1 MLKYN
6 VTFSTNHNGVEK
18 EEGYVKNLITTLLEC
33 AGIDGATLTKN
44 LAGVWR
50 GESEDSYTLTIISDR
65 DITIK
70 VHGLALNIKTS
81 LMQESVMVE
90 QTNTDCKFL

>member
-1 MLKYN
+1 MLKYI
-6 VTFSTNHNGVEK
+6 VTFSTNHNGSEK
-18 EEGYVKNLITTLLEC
+18 EEEYVKSLTVRLLDC

>member
-1 MLKYN
+1 MIKYII
-6 VTFSTNHNGVEK
+6 TFSTNHNGVEK

-90 QTNTDCKFL
+90 QTQTETKFL